1 MSQNALREDTV
12 ALPSAAELDIP
23 ALKRKYREERDKRMR
38 SEGQTQYVRP
48 VDEFADN
55 YESDPYTPVTRRA
68 PVSEDIDVAVL
79 GGGWSGILAGIH
91 LRKAGLSSFRN
102 IDHAGDFGGV
112 WYWNRYPGLQ
122 CDNDAYCYLPMLE
135 ETGFM
140 PSKKFT
146 DGHEIREYAQR
157 LARDHN
163 LYENAL
169 FHTMVESLRWDESLK
184 RWRIG
189 TRQGDQIR
197 ARFVIMA
204 NGLLNIPKLPG
215 IPGIDTFKG
224 HMFHTARWDYDYTGG
239 SEKNPVLDKLADKK
253 VALVG
258 TGATAIQLVPF
269 LGKYSKQ
276 FYLLQRTPS
285 CVDSR
290 RNSETDPEWVKSLK
304 PGWQAERRA
313 NFHRGANER
322 FLPGEKDLIGD
333 VWTELNRHL
342 SAELEAEG
350 WPELTEEE
358 FMARRD
364 EMDFRVM
371 ERLRRRVEQLV
382 DDKDT
387 AELLKP
393 WYRYQ
398 CKRPTSNDEYYQT
411 FNRPNVK
418 LIDVSATQGVER
430 MTENGFVAN
439 GVEYEV
445 DCVMFASGYEVTSD
459 LDRRWGIP
467 VFEGR
472 DGLSMYD
479 HWAGGYKTLHGM
491 MTHGF
496 PNLFTTG
503 YYQGGLNS
511 TLTLNFEVQVEHM
524 AHIIQQTLARG
535 ARSVEVSQAA
545 QDEWVRHMR
554 ETEVDRTEWIRD
566 CTPGY
571 FNNEGKPDLDEH
583 GNEKFRFYLGDLYGP
598 GWDAFVKVLE
608 DWRNAGMPGL
618 ILDGGGQHHAAT
630 PVEAEVEPG

>member
-1 MSQNALREDTV
+1 MINTKSPG
-12 ALPSAAELDIP
+12 LPAADEIDIA
-23 ALKRKYREERDKRMR
+23 ALKAKYRQERDRRMR
-38 SEGQTQYVRP
+38 RDGQDQYVKP
-48 VDEFADN
+48 VDDFADV
-55 YESDPYTPVTRRA
+55 YEADPYLPTRSRD
-68 PVSEDIDVAVL
+68 PISEEIDVAVL
-79 GGGWSGILAGIH
+79 GGGWSGILAGVH
-91 LRKAGLSSFRN
+91 LRRAGIASFRN

-122 CDNDAYCYLPMLE
+122 CDNDAYCYLPLLE

-146 DGHEIREYAQR
+146 DGHEIREYAQSICR
-157 LARDHN
+157 KYD

-169 FHTMVESLRWDESLK
+169 FHTMVESLRWDEEIK
-184 RWRIG
+184 RWRIS
-189 TRQGDQIR
+189 TRQGDDIR

-215 IPGIDTFKG
+215 IPGIHDFKG
-224 HMFHTARWDYDYTGG
+224 DMFHTARWDYDYTGG
-239 SEKNPVLDKLADKK
+239 DEKNPVLDKLADKR

-269 LGKYSKQ
+269 LGKYAKEL
-276 FYLLQRTPS
+276 YVLQRTPS

-290 RNSETDPEWVKSLK
+290 RNSATDPEWVKTLE

-313 NFHRGANER
+313 NFHRGANEQFR
-322 FLPGEKDLIGD
+322 RGEKDLIRD
-333 VWTELNRHL
+333 IWTEVNLNL
-342 SAELEAEG
+342 SAELEEQG
-350 WPELTEEE
+350 WPDLTQEESA
-358 FMARRD
+358 ARFE

-371 ERLRRRVEQLV
+371 ERLRRRVDEIV
-382 DDKDT
+382 EDKET

-411 FNRPNVK
+411 FNRTNVK
-418 LIDVSATQGVER
+418 LIDVSETQGVEAL
-430 MTENGFVAN
+430 TEDGFVAN

-445 DCVMFASGYEVTSD
+445 DCIMFASGYEVTSD
-459 LDRRWGIP
+459 LDRRWGIS

-472 DGLSMYD
+472 NGLSMYD
-479 HWAGGYKTLHGM
+479 NWNGGYKTLHGM

-511 TLTLNFEVQVEHM
+511 SLTLNFEEQVRHM
-524 AHIIQQTLARG
+524 AYIVKSVMDRG
-535 ARSVEVSQAA
+535 AVAAEVSQEA
-545 QDEWVRHMR
+545 QDAWIRHMR
-554 ETEVDRTEWIRD
+554 GTEIDRTEWIHD

-571 FNNEGKPDLDEH
+571 FNNEGKPDVDEN
-583 GNEKFRFYLGDLYGP
+583 GNEKYRFYLGELYGP
-598 GWDAFVKVLE
+598 GWDAYMKILD
-608 DWRNAGMPGL
+608 DWRVAGELEGL
-618 ILDGGGQHHAAT
+618 VLDTDGQASDSCADPEQDIT
-630 PVEAEVEPG
+630 EPA

>member
-1 MSQNALREDTV
+1 MINSKSPG
-12 ALPSAAELDIP
+12 LPDADQIDIP
-23 ALKRKYREERDKRMR
+23 ALKKKYREERDRR
-38 SEGQTQYVRP
+38 LRRDGQEQYLK
-48 VDEFADN
+48 ADDDATHT
-55 YESDPYTPVTRRA
+55 YERDPYTAETARDAVH
-68 PVSEDIDVAVL
+68 EDLDVVVL
-79 GGGWSGILAGIH
+79 GGGWSGILAGVH
-91 LRKAGLSSFRN
+91 LRRNGIASFRH

-122 CDNDAYCYLPMLE
+122 CDNDAYCYLPLLE

-146 DGHEIREYAQR
+146 NGYEIREYAQQISR
-157 LARDHN
+157 EYR

-169 FHTMVESLRWDESLK
+169 FHTMVESLRWDDSSK
-184 RWRIG
+184 RWLI
-189 TRQGDQIR
+189 TTNAGDRIR

-204 NGLLNIPKLPG
+204 NGLLNVPKLPG
-215 IPGIDTFKG
+215 IPGSKDFKG

-239 SEKNPVLDKLADKK
+239 EEKNPVLEKLADKR

-269 LGKYSKQ
+269 LGKYAKE
-276 FYLLQRTPS
+276 FFLIQRTPS

-290 RNSETDPEWVKSLK
+290 RNSETDPEWVASLR

-322 FLPGEKDLIGD
+322 FLKGEKDLICD
-333 VWTELNRHL
+333 IWTEVNRNL
-342 SAELEAEG
+342 SAELEEQG
-350 WPELTEEE
+350 WPDLTEEE
-358 FMARRD
+358 FAARYE

-371 ERLRRRVEQLV
+371 ERLRRRV
-382 DDKDT
+382 DDIVEDPAT
-387 AELLKP
+387 AAMLKP

-418 LIDVSATQGVER
+418 LIDVSETQGLQR
-430 MTENGFVAN
+430 LTENGFVAN
-439 GVEYEV
+439 GQEYAV
-445 DCVMFASGYEVTSD
+445 DCIMFASGYEVTSD

-472 DGLSMYD
+472 NGQSMYD
-479 HWAGGYKTLHGM
+479 NWNGGYKTLHGM

-496 PNLFTTG
+496 PNLFTSG

-511 TLTLNFEVQVEHM
+511 TLTLNFEAQVEHM
-524 AHIIQQTLARG
+524 VYIIRETMARG
-535 ARSVEVSQAA
+535 AAAADVSLDA
-545 QDEWVRHMR
+545 QEQWIAHMR
-554 ETEVDRTEWIRD
+554 ATEVDRTEWIHA

-571 FNNEGKPDLDEH
+571 FNNEGKPDVDAN
-583 GNEKFRFYLGDLYGP
+583 GNEKYRFYLGELYGP
-598 GWDAFVKVLE
+598 GWDAFMKVLH
-608 DWRNAGMPGL
+608 DWRATGQMEGL
-618 ILDGGGQHHAAT
+618 VL
-630 PVEAEVEPG
+630 ESEPELETA

>member
-1 MSQNALREDTV
+1 MINTKSPG
-12 ALPSAAELDIP
+12 LPAADEIDIA
-23 ALKRKYREERDKRMR
+23 ALKAKYRQERDRRMR
-38 SEGQTQYVRP
+38 RDGQDQYVKP
-48 VDEFADN
+48 VDDFADV
-55 YESDPYTPVTRRA
+55 YEADPYLPTRSRD
-68 PVSEDIDVAVL
+68 PISEEIDVAVL
-79 GGGWSGILAGIH
+79 GGGWSGILAGVH
-91 LRKAGLSSFRN
+91 LRRAGIASFRN

-122 CDNDAYCYLPMLE
+122 CDNDAYCYLPLLE

-146 DGHEIREYAQR
+146 DGHEIREYAQSICR
-157 LARDHN
+157 KYD

-169 FHTMVESLRWDESLK
+169 FHTMVESLRWDEEIK
-184 RWRIG
+184 RWRIS
-189 TRQGDQIR
+189 TRQGDDIR

-215 IPGIDTFKG
+215 IPGIHDFKG
-224 HMFHTARWDYDYTGG
+224 DMFHTARWDYDYTGG
-239 SEKNPVLDKLADKK
+239 DEKNPVLDKLADKR

-269 LGKYSKQ
+269 LGKYAKEL
-276 FYLLQRTPS
+276 YVLQRTPS

-290 RNSETDPEWVKSLK
+290 RNSATDPEWVKTLE

-313 NFHRGANER
+313 NFHRGANEQFR
-322 FLPGEKDLIGD
+322 RGEKDLIRD
-333 VWTELNRHL
+333 IWTEVNLNL
-342 SAELEAEG
+342 SAELEEQG
-350 WPELTEEE
+350 WPDLTQEESA
-358 FMARRD
+358 ARFE

-371 ERLRRRVEQLV
+371 ERLRRRVDEIV
-382 DDKDT
+382 EDKET

-411 FNRPNVK
+411 FNRTNVK
-418 LIDVSATQGVER
+418 LIDVSETQGVEAL
-430 MTENGFVAN
+430 TEDGFVAN

-445 DCVMFASGYEVTSD
+445 DCIMFASGYEVTSD
-459 LDRRWGIP
+459 LDRRWGIS

-472 DGLSMYD
+472 NGLSMYD
-479 HWAGGYKTLHGM
+479 NWNGGYKTLHGM

-511 TLTLNFEVQVEHM
+511 SLTLNFEEQVRHM
-524 AHIIQQTLARG
+524 AYIVKSVMDRG
-535 ARSVEVSQAA
+535 AVAAEVSQEA
-545 QDEWVRHMR
+545 QDAWIRHMR
-554 ETEVDRTEWIRD
+554 ETEIDRTEWIHD

-571 FNNEGKPDLDEH
+571 FNNEGKPDVDEN
-583 GNEKFRFYLGDLYGP
+583 GNEKYRFYLGELYGP
-598 GWDAFVKVLE
+598 GWDAYMKILD
-608 DWRNAGMPGL
+608 DWRVAGELEGL
-618 ILDGGGQHHAAT
+618 VLDTDGQASDSCADPEQDIT
-630 PVEAEVEPG
+630 EPA

>member
-1 MSQNALREDTV
+1 MINATSPG
-12 ALPSAAELDIP
+12 LPSAEEIDIP
-23 ALKRKYREERDKRMR
+23 ALKAKYRQERDRRIRK
-38 SEGQTQYVRP
+38 EGQEQYVRP
-48 VDEFADN
+48 VDDFAGA
-55 YESDPYTPVTRRA
+55 YEADPYTPVIPRE
-68 PVSEDIDVAVL
+68 PVCEEIDIAVL
-79 GGGWSGILAGIH
+79 GGGWSGIAAGVHI
-91 LRKAGLSSFRN
+91 RKSGLTSFRH

-122 CDNDAYCYLPMLE
+122 CDNDAYCYLPLLE

-146 DGHEIREYAQR
+146 DGHEIREYAQSI
-157 LARDHN
+157 AKKYE

-169 FHTMVESLRWDESLK
+169 FHTMVESLRWDEELK
-184 RWRIG
+184 RWRIA
-189 TRQGDQIR
+189 TRQGDDIR

-215 IPGIDTFKG
+215 IPGIHGFKG

-239 SEKNPVLDKLADKK
+239 CEKSPILDKLADKR

-258 TGATAIQLVPF
+258 TGATAIQLVPY
-269 LGKYSKQ
+269 LGKYAKQ
-276 FYLLQRTPS
+276 FYVLQRTPS

-290 RNSETDPEWVKSLK
+290 RNSETDPEWVKTLK
-304 PGWQAERRA
+304 PGWQAERRD

-322 FLPGEKDLIGD
+322 FRKGEKDLICD
-333 VWTELNRHL
+333 IWTEVNRNL
-342 SAELEAEG
+342 SAEQEEQG
-350 WPELTEEE
+350 WPELTAEE
-358 FMARRD
+358 FAVRFE

-371 ERLRRRVEQLV
+371 ERLRRRVDAIVE
-382 DDKDT
+382 DKET

-418 LIDVSATQGVER
+418 LIDVSETQGVQR
-430 MTENGFVAN
+430 MTESGFVAN

-445 DCVMFASGYEVTSD
+445 DCMLFASGYEVTSD

-472 DGLSMYD
+472 GGLSMYD
-479 HWAGGYKTLHGM
+479 NWNGSYKTLHGM

-511 TLTLNFEVQVEHM
+511 TLTYNFEQQVKHM
-524 AHIIQQTLARG
+524 LYIVKEVLDRG
-535 ARSVEVSQAA
+535 ALAAEVSKEA
-545 QDEWVRHMR
+545 QDAWIRHMR
-554 ETEVDRTEWIRD
+554 ETEVNKAEWIAS
-566 CTPGY
+566 CTPSY
-571 FNNEGKPDLDEH
+571 FNNEGKPDVDEN
-583 GNEKFRFYLGDLYGP
+583 GNERYRFYLGELYGP
-598 GWDAFVKVLE
+598 GWDAFMRVLE
-608 DWRNAGMPGL
+608 NWRSRGD
-618 ILDGGGQHHAAT
+618 LDGL
-630 PVEAEVEPG
+630 VLSR

>member
-1 MSQNALREDTV
+1 MSETLLREDTV
-12 ALPSAAELDIP
+12 PLPSSAEIDMT
-23 ALKRKYREERDKRMR
+23 ALQARYREERDKRMR
-38 SEGQTQYVRP
+38 SEGQNQYVRP
-48 VDEFADN
+48 VEEFADN
-55 YESDPYTPVTRRA
+55 YEADPYTPVTPRA
-68 PVSEDIDVAVL
+68 AVTEDIDVAVL
-79 GGGWSGILAGIH
+79 GAGWSGILAGIH
-91 LRKAGLSSFRN
+91 LRKAGISSFRN

-122 CDNDAYCYLPMLE
+122 CDNDAYCYLPLLE

-157 LARDHN
+157 LAREFG

-169 FHTMVESLRWDESLK
+169 LHTMVESLRWDEGIQ

-189 TRQGDQIR
+189 TRQGDQIC

-215 IPGIDTFKG
+215 IPGIETFKG

-239 SEKNPVLDKLADKK
+239 SEKSPVLDKLAGKK

-269 LGKYSKQ
+269 LGKYSDH

-342 SAELEAEG
+342 SAELEADG

-364 EMDFRVM
+364 RMDFRVM
-371 ERLRRRVEQLV
+371 ERLRHRVEQLV
-382 DDKDT
+382 DDKKV

-411 FNRPNVK
+411 FNRPNVT
-418 LIDVSATQGVER
+418 LVDVSATQGVER
-430 MTENGFVAN
+430 MTEKGFVAN
-439 GVEYEV
+439 GVEHEV
-445 DCVMFASGYEVTSD
+445 DCMMFASGYEVTSD

-467 VFEGR
+467 VLEGR
-472 DGLSMYD
+472 NGLSMYE

-524 AHIIQQTLARG
+524 VYVIQQALARG
-535 ARSVEVSQAA
+535 ARSVEVSREA
-545 QDEWVRHMR
+545 QDDWIRHMR
-554 ETEVDRTEWIRD
+554 ETELDRTEWIRD

-571 FNNEGKPDLDEH
+571 FNNEGQPDLDEH
-583 GNEKFRFYLGDLYGP
+583 GNEKFRFYLGELYGP
-598 GWDAFVKVLE
+598 GWDAFVQVLQE
-608 DWRNAGMPGL
+608 WRAAGMPGL
-618 ILDGGGQHHAAT
+618 IVDGREEQRVAGL
-630 PVEAEVEPG
+630 EAEAALD